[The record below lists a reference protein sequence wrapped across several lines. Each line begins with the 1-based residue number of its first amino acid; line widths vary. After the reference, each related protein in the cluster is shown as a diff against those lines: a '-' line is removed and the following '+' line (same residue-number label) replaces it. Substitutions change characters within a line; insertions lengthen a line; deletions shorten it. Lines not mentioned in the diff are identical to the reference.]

1 MSEKTLPEYSI
12 IIPALNEERAI
23 VSSLSIVV
31 EALSSMAPSY
41 EIIVVNDGSTDRT
54 KEVVLD
60 FIETNKSVSL
70 ISFDKNKGKGAA
82 VRAGM
87 RAARGRVCAFIDGDA
102 SVCSDDICRVIGAV
116 GPECDVAV
124 ASLAHTN
131 EKQKQHPN
139 RIRRLLRRVISPV
152 SRALLPM
159 PVKDTQRGLK
169 AFTSEAARVCFDKS
183 VLDGFAFDV
192 EVLLLSQKSNFRVA
206 EIPIE
211 LNWET
216 APSTFTPRR
225 AFKMV
230 SDFFRV
236 WWRNLR
242 GKY

>member
-1 MSEKTLPEYSI
+1 MNEKTLPEYSI

-54 KEVVLD
+54 EGVVLD

-70 ISFDKNKGKGAA
+70 ISFARNKGKGAA

-124 ASLAHTN
+124 ASL
-131 EKQKQHPN
+131 
-139 RIRRLLRRVISPV
+139 
-152 SRALLPM
+152 
-159 PVKDTQRGLK
+159 
-169 AFTSEAARVCFDKS
+169 
-183 VLDGFAFDV
+183 
-192 EVLLLSQKSNFRVA
+192 
-206 EIPIE
+206 
-211 LNWET
+211 
-216 APSTFTPRR
+216 
-225 AFKMV
+225 
-230 SDFFRV
+230 
-236 WWRNLR
+236 
-242 GKY
+242 